1 MYTSHTYGGYIMSK
15 YFSIFAFSLFISL
28 MALKGFSKEPMRMD
42 FLNSTTKPKTKLVIF
57 SANWC
62 LPCKMIHKWMKEDKI
77 VKDLI
82 SNYDVEHYD
91 FDLDK
96 NERKKYNVDRIP
108 TLIAIQD
115 GAEKARKIGISSG
128 KKGLESFLET
138 YK

>member
-1 MYTSHTYGGYIMSK
+1 MEGISMTK

-28 MALKGFSKEPMRMD
+28 MALKGFSKEPMKME

-62 LPCKMIHKWMKEDKI
+62 LPCKMIHKWMHEDKV
-77 VKDLI
+77 VKDLM
-82 SNYDVEHYD
+82 SKYDIEHYD
-91 FDLDK
+91 FDVDK
-96 NERKKYNVDRIP
+96 NARKQYNVSRIP
-108 TLIAIQD
+108 TIIAIKD

-128 KKGLESFLET
+128 KKGLEAFLET